1 MKFCLWTHQ
10 RPAARHLRKLTL
22 ILLLRRARILG
33 EWVTNKDSMKM
44 KSRKR
49 YSTEFKA
56 KALELVAFGKRVAKA
71 VEDLSIRTDII

>member
-1 MKFCLWTHQ
+1 
-10 RPAARHLRKLTL
+10 
-22 ILLLRRARILG
+22 
-33 EWVTNKDSMKM
+33 M